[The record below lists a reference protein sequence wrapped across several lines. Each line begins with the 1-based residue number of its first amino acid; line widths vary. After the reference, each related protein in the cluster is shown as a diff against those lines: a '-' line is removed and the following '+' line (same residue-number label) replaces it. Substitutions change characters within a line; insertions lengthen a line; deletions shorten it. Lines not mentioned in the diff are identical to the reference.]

1 MTGETVY
8 RGDQVVYISSTGFIQ
23 IGRVIELLHDRDAVK
38 IMIHTSMVPGEAPRS
53 VSGGTGVAPCQRI
66 LVLK

>member
-8 RGDQVVYISSTGFIQ
+8 RGDQVVHISSTGFIQ
-23 IGRVIELLHDRDAVK
+23 IGRVIELLHDREAVK
-38 IMIHTSMVPGEAPRS
+38 ILIHTSMATGASPRS
-53 VSGGTGVAPCQRI
+53 VSGGTGVVPCQRI